1 MASKEL
7 NSTDYIEHHLTNL
20 TYGKCPDG
28 TWSFA
33 EVHGKS
39 QVAGTEASC
48 NISEMGFWAF
58 QVDTLF
64 MSLLLGFGMIFFMRR
79 VAKKASSSQPSKV
92 QNAVEYLVTLVR
104 DQVQDNFTASNN
116 KLMGPLA
123 LTIFVWVFLM
133 NLMDLLPIDV
143 VPWIATGFT
152 APNEGGGAIHYF
164 KVLPVAD
171 INAPMGM
178 ALGVLILIHYYSIKN
193 KGLGGFLAELTF
205 QPYGKWMAPINVIFE
220 IPGFYAKQLALG
232 LRLYGNLFA
241 GEMIFILIALFFGG
255 FFSSFTGVLSGIAG
269 LALNFIWA
277 VFHILVV
284 ILQAF
289 LFMVLTLVYL
299 QQAHEHH

>member
-143 VPWIATGFT
+143 VPWIC
-152 APNEGGGAIHYF
+152 
-164 KVLPVAD
+164 L
-171 INAPMGM
+171 
-178 ALGVLILIHYYSIKN
+178 
-193 KGLGGFLAELTF
+193 
-205 QPYGKWMAPINVIFE
+205 
-220 IPGFYAKQLALG
+220 
-232 LRLYGNLFA
+232 LYT
-241 GEMIFILIALFFGG
+241 
-255 FFSSFTGVLSGIAG
+255 SPSPRDVP
-269 LALNFIWA
+269 
-277 VFHILVV
+277 
-284 ILQAF
+284 
-289 LFMVLTLVYL
+289 
-299 QQAHEHH
+299 

>member
-79 VAKKASSSQPSKV
+79 VAKRASSSKPGKV

-104 DQVQDNFTASNN
+104 D
-116 KLMGPLA
+116 
-123 LTIFVWVFLM
+123 
-133 NLMDLLPIDV
+133 
-143 VPWIATGFT
+143 
-152 APNEGGGAIHYF
+152 
-164 KVLPVAD
+164 
-171 INAPMGM
+171 
-178 ALGVLILIHYYSIKN
+178 
-193 KGLGGFLAELTF
+193 
-205 QPYGKWMAPINVIFE
+205 
-220 IPGFYAKQLALG
+220 
-232 LRLYGNLFA
+232 
-241 GEMIFILIALFFGG
+241 
-255 FFSSFTGVLSGIAG
+255 
-269 LALNFIWA
+269 
-277 VFHILVV
+277 
-284 ILQAF
+284 
-289 LFMVLTLVYL
+289 
-299 QQAHEHH
+299 